1 MDVSKESQQP
11 PIDPS
16 QPIAAMDKPLR
27 AQASLHG
34 MFAYSMDALIP
45 GFYLWLGAFKLRIGG
60 SLLEATYPGTLH
72 SFAGISLVLPGYRI
86 YTTYHGS
93 YAPQSST
100 HCCGNNT
107 SKG

>member
-16 QPIAAMDKPLR
+16 HSSAAVDEPLR
-27 AQASLHG
+27 AI
-34 MFAYSMDALIP
+34 AYSMDALIP

-60 SLLEATYPGTLH
+60 SLPEATYPGTLH
-72 SFAGISLVLPGYRI
+72 SFAGISLILPGYRI

-93 YAPQSST
+93 YDPR
-100 HCCGNNT
+100 
-107 SKG
+107 

>member
-11 PIDPS
+11 SIDPS
-16 QPIAAMDKPLR
+16 QSSAVVDEPLR
-27 AQASLHG
+27 AI
-34 MFAYSMDALIP
+34 AYSMDALIP

-60 SLLEATYPGTLH
+60 SLPEATYPGTLH

-93 YAPQSST
+93 YDPR
-100 HCCGNNT
+100 
-107 SKG
+107 